1 VTPAIE
7 LGHHRIR
14 QLAQALR
21 VKPGIAVRLP
31 HDFDPSFTA
40 DFGDEGAKEAQA
52 ALQKGVELL
61 SEYQTRLAA
70 QDTDAL
76 LVVIQGMDASGKD
89 GTIEHVMS
97 GVNPQG
103 VVVWSFKAPSEE
115 ELSHDYLWRAAKRL
129 PARGMMG
136 IFNRSHYEEVL
147 IVRVH
152 REALDA
158 ERLPPASRDADIWH
172 RRFRE
177 INEWE
182 HYLVDNGIHVVKL
195 FLNVSKEE
203 QRRRFLKRI
212 DEPEKNWK
220 FTAADVHERKYW
232 DDYQRA
238 YADVLSETSTDWAP
252 WYVIPADHKW
262 FARIAAAAV
271 IVETMIGID
280 PQYPSVSAQQRHELD
295 EARKQLLAESP
306 SSRR

>member
-1 VTPAIE
+1 MTDVE
-7 LGHHRIR
+7 LGPKRIR
-14 QLAQALR
+14 QLAQSLR
-21 VKPGIAVRLP
+21 LKPGTIVKLP
-31 HDFDPSFTA
+31 HDFEPSFTE
-40 DFGDEGAKEAQA
+40 DLGDQGAKEARA
-52 ALQKGVELL
+52 MLDKGVELL

-70 QDTDAL
+70 QDTHAL
-76 LVVIQGMDASGKD
+76 LVVIQGMDAAGKD

-103 VVVWSFKAPSEE
+103 VDVWSFKAPSEE
-115 ELSHDYLWRAAKRL
+115 ELSHDYLWRASQRL
-129 PARGMMG
+129 PPRGKMG

-152 REALDA
+152 RDALDA
-158 ERLPPASRDADIWH
+158 EHLPGETRDAEIWH

-177 INEWE
+177 INAWE
-182 HYLVDNGIHVVKL
+182 RYLVDNGIHVVKL

-203 QRRRFLKRI
+203 QRRRFLERI

-238 YADVLSETSTDWAP
+238 YADVLSQTSTDWAP

-271 IVETMIGID
+271 IAAALIAIG
-280 PQYPSVSAQQRHELD
+280 PQYPTIGVQQRHELD
-295 EARKQLLAESP
+295 KARRQLLAEAP
-306 SSRR
+306 ARRP

>member
-1 VTPAIE
+1 VTPAVE

-40 DFGDEGAKEAQA
+40 NFGDEGAKEAQA

-129 PARGMMG
+129 SARGMMG

-158 ERLPPASRDADIWH
+158 ERLPPASRDGDIWH

-238 YADVLSETSTDWAP
+238 YADVLSQTSTDWAP
-252 WYVIPADHKW
+252 WHVIPADHKW
-262 FARIAAAAV
+262 FARIAAGAV
-271 IVETMIGID
+271 IAEAMIAIN
-280 PQYPSVSAQQRHELD
+280 PQYPTVSAKQRDELA
-295 EARKQLLAESP
+295 EARRQLLAEAP
-306 SSRR
+306 AARP